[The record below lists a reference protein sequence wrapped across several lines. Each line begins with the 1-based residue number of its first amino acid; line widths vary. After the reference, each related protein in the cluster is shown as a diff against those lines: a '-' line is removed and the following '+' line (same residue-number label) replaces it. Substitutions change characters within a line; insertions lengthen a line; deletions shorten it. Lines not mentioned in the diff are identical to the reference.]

1 MGTHWELEGNTL
13 EQRKKRKK
21 PPSPKPKTQKKKIK
35 ALGVHAEPSHW
46 LHEISIS
53 KTVHHHFWP
62 GLIPPIINRGYLFY
76 FI

>member
-1 MGTHWELEGNTL
+1 MFLSLSLGEAHADELG
-13 EQRKKRKK
+13 
-21 PPSPKPKTQKKKIK
+21 

-62 GLIPPIINRGYLFY
+62 GLIPPL
-76 FI
+76 